1 MIRHEADFASN
12 PRTAL
17 MVKHVAKMSAEDKA
31 LIGQQAEATL
41 DGLLAP
47 TGTPASIIDRLNR
60 EVVQVVN
67 SPDFV
72 KLVSNEGAMPVG
84 NTPAEFAKVIRADID
99 KWAKVI
105 RHAGIK
111 PE

>member
-1 MIRHEADFASN
+1 M
-12 PRTAL
+12 
-17 MVKHVAKMSAEDKA
+17 
-31 LIGQQAEATL
+31 
-41 DGLLAP
+41 
-47 TGTPASIIDRLNR
+47 
-60 EVVQVVN
+60 
-67 SPDFV
+67 